1 MLFTL
6 TSVARWS
13 LGKLSLSRRSLQR
26 VQSISQ
32 PANPAPASTANGS
45 GASPAATVQSPPS
58 AAQAAYSPT
67 SRRGRTRSESQLPT
81 GRPLVG
87 AVSTNDGLA
96 SSAKNIGTLVDKKNV
111 YFVPFRQD
119 DPAKKPTSLVADF
132 SQVEDTIDAAL
143 AGRQLQPVLLGPPA

>member
-81 GRPLVG
+81 GRPNSNRQTISPSRAVG
-87 AVSTNDGLA
+87 R
-96 SSAKNIGTLVDKKNV
+96 
-111 YFVPFRQD
+111 P
-119 DPAKKPTSLVADF
+119 
-132 SQVEDTIDAAL
+132 AAL
-143 AGRQLQPVLLGPPA
+143 SRCCRNIKVR